1 MAYIDNKRDIS
12 NSLKISRTSTI
23 IKYICKNID
32 NNQEVKR
39 LCRYITTDPIADFA
53 LDYDNKVVQQPD
65 LKDSLLS
72 TVKRDK
78 VSNGCNDRV
87 MYTTIFTD
95 KVMETL
101 HPLIYIYCDQ
111 VSFFNERGGTKTI
124 GTMLFYVDIIYDIN
138 TEELADFQHRSWLIG
153 QQIMQMFDGVTI
165 IEPEYVDKVGNISFK
180 GGEQPI
186 INKKL
191 SPNTSL
197 GILSIP
203 LYAYVTGGA
212 R

>member
-72 TVKRDK
+72 TAKRDK

-101 HPLIYIYCDQ
+101 HPLIYVYCDQ

>member
-101 HPLIYIYCDQ
+101 HPLIYVYCDQ
-111 VSFFNERGGTKTI
+111 VSFYNERGGTKTI

-138 TEELADFQHRSWLIG
+138 TEELADFQHRSWIIG

-203 LYAYVTGGA
+203 LYAYVTGGV

>member
-101 HPLIYIYCDQ
+101 HPLIYVYCDQ

-138 TEELADFQHRSWLIG
+138 TEELVDFQHRSWIIG

>member
-53 LDYDNKVVQQPD
+53 LDYNNKVVQQPD

-101 HPLIYIYCDQ
+101 HPLIYVYCDQ

-138 TEELADFQHRSWLIG
+138 TEELADFQHRSWIIG

-203 LYAYVTGGA
+203 LYAYVTGGV

>member
-111 VSFFNERGGTKTI
+111 VSFFNERGGTRTI

>member
-87 MYTTIFTD
+87 IYTTIFTD

-101 HPLIYIYCDQ
+101 HPLIYVYCDQ

-138 TEELADFQHRSWLIG
+138 TEELVDFQHRSWIIG

-203 LYAYVTGGA
+203 LYAYVTGGV

>member
-78 VSNGCNDRV
+78 VSNGCNDRI

-101 HPLIYIYCDQ
+101 HPLIYVYCDQ

-138 TEELADFQHRSWLIG
+138 TEELADFQHRSWIIG

-203 LYAYVTGGA
+203 LYAYVTGGV

>member
-1 MAYIDNKRDIS
+1 MAYVDNKRDIS

-23 IKYICKNID
+23 VKYICKNID

-78 VSNGCNDRV
+78 VSNGCNDRAI
-87 MYTTIFTD
+87 YTTMFTD
-95 KVMETL
+95 KVMESL
-101 HPLIYIYCDQ
+101 HPLIYVYCDQ
-111 VSFFNERGGTKTI
+111 VSFYNERGGTQAI

-138 TEELADFQHRSWLIG
+138 TEELIDFQHRSWLIG
-153 QQIMQMFDGVTI
+153 QQIMQMFDEVTI
-165 IEPEYVDKVGNISFK
+165 VEPEYVDKVGNISFRS
-180 GGEQPI
+180 GAQPI

-203 LYAYVTGGA
+203 LYAVVTGGM

>member
-1 MAYIDNKRDIS
+1 MAY
-12 NSLKISRTSTI
+12 
-23 IKYICKNID
+23 ID

>member
-101 HPLIYIYCDQ
+101 HPLIYVYCDQ
-111 VSFFNERGGTKTI
+111 VSFYNERGGTKTI

-138 TEELADFQHRSWLIG
+138 TEELVDFQHRSWIIG

>member
-101 HPLIYIYCDQ
+101 HPLIYVYCDQ

>member
-101 HPLIYIYCDQ
+101 HPLIYVYCDQ

-138 TEELADFQHRSWLIG
+138 TEELVDFQHRSWIIG

-203 LYAYVTGGA
+203 LYAYVTGGV

>member
-101 HPLIYIYCDQ
+101 HPLIYVYCDQ

-138 TEELADFQHRSWLIG
+138 TEELADFQHRSWIIG

-203 LYAYVTGGA
+203 LYAYVTGGV

>member
-101 HPLIYIYCDQ
+101 HPLIYVYCDQ

-138 TEELADFQHRSWLIG
+138 TEELADFQHRSWIIG

>member
-101 HPLIYIYCDQ
+101 HPLIYVYCDQ
-111 VSFFNERGGTKTI
+111 VSFYNERGGTKTI

-203 LYAYVTGGA
+203 LYAYVTGGV

>member
-101 HPLIYIYCDQ
+101 HPLIYVYCDQ
-111 VSFFNERGGTKTI
+111 VSFYNERGGTKTI

-138 TEELADFQHRSWLIG
+138 TEELVDFQHRSWIIG

-203 LYAYVTGGA
+203 LYAYVTGGV